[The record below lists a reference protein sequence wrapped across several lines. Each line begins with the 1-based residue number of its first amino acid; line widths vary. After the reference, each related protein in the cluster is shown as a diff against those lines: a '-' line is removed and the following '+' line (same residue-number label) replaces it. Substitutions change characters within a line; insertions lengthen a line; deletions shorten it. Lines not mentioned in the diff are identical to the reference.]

1 MILTGFPG
9 VLRSAAVA
17 AAVSFGLALAQP
29 AVAQPMRNA
38 PDSFAELVD
47 KLMPTVVNI
56 TTTQNVPQQGPK
68 LRDMPQLPPGSP
80 FEELFKEFFDKRGGE
95 EQKRRGTSLGSG
107 FVIDADGYIITN
119 NHVIQGAE
127 DITVIFRDDTQL
139 KAKLIGSDSRIDV
152 ALLKVE
158 PPNKKPMPAIK
169 WGDSDK
175 ERVGDWVIAIGNPF
189 GLGHSVTAG
198 IISARGRSLNDSLD
212 DYLQTDAAINKG
224 NSGGPLFNAQGEV
237 IGVNT
242 AIYSPSGVNAGLA
255 FSIPS
260 NLVKQVA
267 DQLREFGR
275 VKRGWVGVSYQSVTD
290 DIADSFGLDRARGV
304 LVANVVADGPA
315 AKAGLKRNDIILS
328 FSGQDVLDLRR
339 FPRLVA
345 NARVGSTVDVVVW
358 RGGKEVPL
366 KLRIGEQEEE
376 GKTNAAAKGSDKK
389 PAEPDQPVT
398 STVEQLGLTLQK
410 VTDQLR
416 EKYGLSDQVKG
427 VVITKVAA
435 NSPAAEKQLQAGDVI
450 LEVDQKPVTTP
461 QEVTDLVGKLQQAK
475 KRSVLLFVERQG
487 DPRFAALRLTMYLL
501 GARHSS
507 GASSHALSDR
517 RLPAGLMIMS
527 RRDAGGPKEHEK
539 TRHWSGAPPA
549 KTTSSGHPAP
559 SHAT

>member
-1 MILTGFPG
+1 M
-9 VLRSAAVA
+9 
-17 AAVSFGLALAQP
+17 
-29 AVAQPMRNA
+29 
-38 PDSFAELVD
+38 
-47 KLMPTVVNI
+47 
-56 TTTQNVPQQGPK
+56 
-68 LRDMPQLPPGSP
+68 
-80 FEELFKEFFDKRGGE
+80 
-95 EQKRRGTSLGSG
+95 
-107 FVIDADGYIITN
+107 
-119 NHVIQGAE
+119 
-127 DITVIFRDDTQL
+127 
-139 KAKLIGSDSRIDV
+139 
-152 ALLKVE
+152 
-158 PPNKKPMPAIK
+158 
-169 WGDSDK
+169 
-175 ERVGDWVIAIGNPF
+175 IAIGNPF

-224 NSGGPLFNAQGEV
+224 NSGGPLFNAEGEV

-242 AIYSPSGVNAGLA
+242 AIYSPSGTNAGLA

-328 FSGQDVLDLRR
+328 FAGQDVLDLRR

-345 NARVGSTVDVVVW
+345 NARVGSTVDH
-358 RGGKEVPL
+358 RGLARRQGS
-366 KLRIGEQEEE
+366 
-376 GKTNAAAKGSDKK
+376 AAEAAHRRAGRGRASRTRR
-389 PAEPDQPVT
+389 PRAATRSRPSPTSRST

-427 VVITKVAA
+427 VVVTKVAP

-461 QEVTDLVGKLQQAK
+461 
-475 KRSVLLFVERQG
+475 
-487 DPRFAALRLTMYLL
+487 
-501 GARHSS
+501 
-507 GASSHALSDR
+507 
-517 RLPAGLMIMS
+517 AGS
-527 RRDAGGPKEHEK
+527 RRPRRQAAAGRRSARSCCSSNARA
-539 TRHWSGAPPA
+539 TRGSRR
-549 KTTSSGHPAP
+549 
-559 SHAT
+559 

>member
-1 MILTGFPG
+1 
-9 VLRSAAVA
+9 
-17 AAVSFGLALAQP
+17 
-29 AVAQPMRNA
+29 MRNA
-38 PDSFAELVD
+38 PESFAELVD

-56 TTTQNVPQQGPK
+56 TTTQNVPQQGPE

-107 FVIDADGYIITN
+107 FIIDGDGYIITN

-158 PPNKKPMPAIK
+158 PPNKKPLPAIK

-224 NSGGPLFNAQGEV
+224 NSGGPLFNAEGEV

-242 AIYSPSGVNAGLA
+242 AIYSPSGTNAGLA

-267 DQLREFGR
+267 DQLREFGK

-328 FSGQDVLDLRR
+328 FAGQDVLDLRR

-345 NARVGSTVDVVVW
+345 NARVGSTVDIVVW

-366 KLRIGEQEEE
+366 KLRIGEQEEAE
-376 GKTNAAAKGSDKK
+376 KQNAAAQGGAKK
-389 PAEPDQPVT
+389 PAEPDQPVD
-398 STVEQLGLTLQK
+398 L
-410 VTDQLR
+410 DHR
-416 EKYGLSDQVKG
+416 
-427 VVITKVAA
+427 AA
-435 NSPAAEKQLQAGDVI
+435 RPHPAEGHRPAAREVRPVRPGEGRRRHQGGAQQPGGREAAPGGRRHPRGRPEAGHHARR
-450 LEVDQKPVTTP
+450 KSPSSWASCSRP
-461 QEVTDLVGKLQQAK
+461 K

-487 DPRFAALRLTMYLL
+487 DPRFAALRLT
-501 GARHSS
+501 
-507 GASSHALSDR
+507 
-517 RLPAGLMIMS
+517 
-527 RRDAGGPKEHEK
+527 K
-539 TRHWSGAPPA
+539 
-549 KTTSSGHPAP
+549 
-559 SHAT
+559 

>member
-1 MILTGFPG
+1 VNFVDFPG
-9 VLRSAAVA
+9 FFRGAAVA
-17 AAVSFGLALAQP
+17 VVVSLGLVMAEPVWA
-29 AVAQPMRNA
+29 RDA
-38 PDSFAELVD
+38 PQSFADLVD

-56 TTTQNVPQQGPK
+56 TTTQNVPQQGSR

-80 FEELFKEFFDKRGGE
+80 FEELFKEFFDHRGGE

-107 FVIDADGYIITN
+107 FVIDGEGYIVTN

-139 KAKLIGSDSRIDV
+139 KAKLIGSDSRVDV

-158 PPNKKPMPAIK
+158 PPNKKPLPAIK

-175 ERVGDWVIAIGNPF
+175 MRVGDWVLAIGNPF

-224 NSGGPLFNAQGEV
+224 NSGGPLFNDAGEV

-242 AIYSPSGVNAGLA
+242 AIYSPSGTNAGLA

-260 NLVKQVA
+260 NMVRQVA
-267 DQLREFGR
+267 EQLREFGR
-275 VKRGWVGVSYQSVTD
+275 VKRGWIGVSYQSVTD

-304 LVANVVADGPA
+304 LVANVMADGPA
-315 AKAGLKRNDIILS
+315 AKAGIKRNDIVLT
-328 FSGQDVLDLRR
+328 FAGQEVLDLRR
-339 FPRLVA
+339 FPRQVA
-345 NARVGSTVDVVVW
+345 NARVGSTVDVTVW

-366 KLRIGEQEEE
+366 KLRVGEQEEAE
-376 GKTNAAAKGSDKK
+376 KQNASAQGGGNKK
-389 PAEPDQPVT
+389 PAEPDQAIV

-427 VVITKVAA
+427 VVITKVAS

-450 LEVDQKPVTTP
+450 LEVDQKPVATP
-461 QEVTDLVGKLQQAK
+461 QEVADIVTKLQQQK

-487 DPRFAALRLTMYLL
+487 DPRFAALRLT
-501 GARHSS
+501 
-507 GASSHALSDR
+507 
-517 RLPAGLMIMS
+517 
-527 RRDAGGPKEHEK
+527 K
-539 TRHWSGAPPA
+539 
-549 KTTSSGHPAP
+549 
-559 SHAT
+559 

>member
-1 MILTGFPG
+1 MILSDFHSFSRGFSKG
-9 VLRSAAVA
+9 ATLAAVTA
-17 AAVSFGLALAQP
+17 LGLAVATP
-29 AVAQPMRNA
+29 AWAREPTE
-38 PDSFAELVD
+38 SFAELVD

-56 TTTQNVPQQGPK
+56 TTTQNVPQQGPR

-107 FVIDADGYIITN
+107 FIIDGEGYIVTN

-127 DITVIFRDDTQL
+127 DITVILRDDTQL

-158 PPNKKPMPAIK
+158 PPNKKPLPATK

-224 NSGGPLFNAQGEV
+224 NSGGPLFNTAGEV

-242 AIYSPSGVNAGLA
+242 AIYSPSGTNAGLA

-275 VKRGWVGVSYQSVTD
+275 VKRGWIGVSYQSVTD

-304 LVANVVADGPA
+304 LVANVAADGPA
-315 AKAGLKRNDIILS
+315 AKAGLKRNDIILN
-328 FSGQDVLDLRR
+328 FAGADVLDLRR

-345 NARVGSTVDVVVW
+345 NARVGSTIDLMVW
-358 RGGKEVPL
+358 RQGKEVPL
-366 KLRIGEQEEE
+366 KLRIGEQEEADKQTASAT
-376 GKTNAAAKGSDKK
+376 GTPKK
-389 PAEPDQPVT
+389 PAETDQPVT
-398 STVEQLGLTLQK
+398 STIEQLGLTLQK
-410 VTDQLR
+410 VSDQLR
-416 EKYGLSDQVKG
+416 ERYGLSDQVKG
-427 VVITKVAA
+427 VIVTKVAP
-435 NSPAAEKQLQAGDVI
+435 NSPAAEKQLQPGDVI

-461 QEVTDLVGKLQQAK
+461 AEITDIVAKLQQQK
-475 KRSVLLFVERQG
+475 KKSVLLFVERQG
-487 DPRFAALRLTMYLL
+487 DPRFAALRLT
-501 GARHSS
+501 
-507 GASSHALSDR
+507 
-517 RLPAGLMIMS
+517 
-527 RRDAGGPKEHEK
+527 K
-539 TRHWSGAPPA
+539 
-549 KTTSSGHPAP
+549 
-559 SHAT
+559 

>member
-1 MILTGFPG
+1 MILTDFQGFLKG
-9 VLRSAAVA
+9 AAIAAVA
-17 AAVSFGLALAQP
+17 SLSLVLAQP
-29 AVAQPMRNA
+29 AAARDA
-38 PDSFAELVD
+38 PQSFADLVD

-56 TTTQNVPQQGPK
+56 TTTQNVPQQGGPR

-80 FEELFKEFFDKRGGE
+80 FEELFKEFFDKKGGE

-107 FVIDADGYIITN
+107 FVVDGDGYIVTN

-139 KAKLIGSDSRIDV
+139 KAKLIGSDSRADL

-158 PPNKKPMPAIK
+158 PPNKKPLPAVK
-169 WGDSDK
+169 WGNSDK

-224 NSGGPLFNAQGEV
+224 NSGGPLFNADGEV

-242 AIYSPSGVNAGLA
+242 AIYSPSGTNAGLA

-315 AKAGLKRNDIILS
+315 AKAGLKRNDIIVS
-328 FSGQDVLDLRR
+328 FAGQDVLDLRR

-345 NARVGSTVDVVVW
+345 NARVGSTVDLVVW
-358 RGGKEVPL
+358 RSGKEVPL
-366 KLRIGEQEEE
+366 KLRVGEQEEAE
-376 GKTNAAAKGSDKK
+376 KQNAAAQGGAKK
-389 PAEPDQPVT
+389 PAEPDQPIV

-416 EKYGLSDQVKG
+416 EKYGLSDQAKG

-435 NSPAAEKQLQAGDVI
+435 NSPAAEKQLQAGDII

-461 QEVTDLVGKLQQAK
+461 QEVTDIVAKLQQAK

-487 DPRFAALRLTMYLL
+487 DPRFAALRLT
-501 GARHSS
+501 
-507 GASSHALSDR
+507 
-517 RLPAGLMIMS
+517 
-527 RRDAGGPKEHEK
+527 K
-539 TRHWSGAPPA
+539 
-549 KTTSSGHPAP
+549 
-559 SHAT
+559 

>member
-1 MILTGFPG
+1 
-9 VLRSAAVA
+9 
-17 AAVSFGLALAQP
+17 
-29 AVAQPMRNA
+29 
-38 PDSFAELVD
+38 
-47 KLMPTVVNI
+47 
-56 TTTQNVPQQGPK
+56 
-68 LRDMPQLPPGSP
+68 
-80 FEELFKEFFDKRGGE
+80 
-95 EQKRRGTSLGSG
+95 
-107 FVIDADGYIITN
+107 
-119 NHVIQGAE
+119 
-127 DITVIFRDDTQL
+127 
-139 KAKLIGSDSRIDV
+139 
-152 ALLKVE
+152 
-158 PPNKKPMPAIK
+158 
-169 WGDSDK
+169 
-175 ERVGDWVIAIGNPF
+175 
-189 GLGHSVTAG
+189 VTAG

-224 NSGGPLFNAQGEV
+224 NSGGPLFNSQGEV

-345 NARVGSTVDVVVW
+345 NARVGSTVDIVVW

-376 GKTNAAAKGSDKK
+376 GKTNAAAKGGDKK

-427 VVITKVAA
+427 VVITKVAP

-487 DPRFAALRLTMYLL
+487 DPRFAALRLT
-501 GARHSS
+501 
-507 GASSHALSDR
+507 
-517 RLPAGLMIMS
+517 
-527 RRDAGGPKEHEK
+527 K
-539 TRHWSGAPPA
+539 
-549 KTTSSGHPAP
+549 
-559 SHAT
+559 

>member
-1 MILTGFPG
+1 MILSDFHGFSRRFSILG
-9 VLRSAAVA
+9 FSKGAALAAVTA
-17 AAVSFGLALAQP
+17 LGLAVATP
-29 AVAQPMRNA
+29 AWSREPTE
-38 PDSFAELVD
+38 SFAELVD

-56 TTTQNVPQQGPK
+56 TTTQNVPQQGPR

-107 FVIDADGYIITN
+107 FVIDGEGYIVTN

-158 PPNKKPMPAIK
+158 PPNKKPLPAVK

-175 ERVGDWVIAIGNPF
+175 ARVGDWVIAIGNPF
-189 GLGHSVTAG
+189 GMGHSVTAG

-224 NSGGPLFNAQGEV
+224 NSGGPLFNTDGEV

-242 AIYSPSGVNAGLA
+242 AIYSPSGTNAGLA

-275 VKRGWVGVSYQSVTD
+275 VKRGWIGVSYQSVTD

-304 LVANVVADGPA
+304 LVANVAADGPA
-315 AKAGLKRNDIILS
+315 AKAGLKRNDIIIN
-328 FSGQDVLDLRR
+328 FAGADVLDLRR

-345 NARVGSTVDVVVW
+345 NARVGSTVDLVVW
-358 RGGKEVPL
+358 RQGKEVPL
-366 KLRIGEQEEE
+366 KLRVGEQEEADKQTASAT
-376 GKTNAAAKGSDKK
+376 GTPKK
-389 PAEPDQPVT
+389 PAEADQPVT
-398 STVEQLGLTLQK
+398 STIEQLGLTLQK
-410 VTDQLR
+410 VSDQLR
-416 EKYGLSDQVKG
+416 ERYGLSDQVKG
-427 VVITKVAA
+427 VIVTKVAP
-435 NSPAAEKQLQAGDVI
+435 NSPAAEKQIQPGDVI

-461 QEVTDLVGKLQQAK
+461 AEIADIVAKLLQQK
-475 KRSVLLFVERQG
+475 KKSVLLFVERQG
-487 DPRFAALRLTMYLL
+487 DPRFAALRLT
-501 GARHSS
+501 
-507 GASSHALSDR
+507 
-517 RLPAGLMIMS
+517 
-527 RRDAGGPKEHEK
+527 K
-539 TRHWSGAPPA
+539 
-549 KTTSSGHPAP
+549 
-559 SHAT
+559 

>member
-1 MILTGFPG
+1 
-9 VLRSAAVA
+9 
-17 AAVSFGLALAQP
+17 
-29 AVAQPMRNA
+29 
-38 PDSFAELVD
+38 
-47 KLMPTVVNI
+47 
-56 TTTQNVPQQGPK
+56 
-68 LRDMPQLPPGSP
+68 
-80 FEELFKEFFDKRGGE
+80 
-95 EQKRRGTSLGSG
+95 
-107 FVIDADGYIITN
+107 
-119 NHVIQGAE
+119 
-127 DITVIFRDDTQL
+127 
-139 KAKLIGSDSRIDV
+139 
-152 ALLKVE
+152 
-158 PPNKKPMPAIK
+158 
-169 WGDSDK
+169 
-175 ERVGDWVIAIGNPF
+175 
-189 GLGHSVTAG
+189 LGHSVTAG

-224 NSGGPLFNAQGEV
+224 NSGGPLFNSDGEV

-242 AIYSPSGVNAGLA
+242 AIYSPSGTNAGLA

-315 AKAGLKRNDIILS
+315 AKAGIKRNDIILS
-328 FSGQDVLDLRR
+328 FAGQDVLDLRR

-345 NARVGSTVDVVVW
+345 NARVGSTVDIVVW

-366 KLRIGEQEEE
+366 KLRIGEQEEAE
-376 GKTNAAAKGSDKK
+376 KQNVAAQGGKK
-389 PAEPDQPVT
+389 PAEGDQPVV

-435 NSPAAEKQLQAGDVI
+435 NSPASEKQLQAGDVI

-461 QEVTDLVGKLQQAK
+461 QEVTDIVTKLQQAK

-487 DPRFAALRLTMYLL
+487 DPRFAALRLT
-501 GARHSS
+501 
-507 GASSHALSDR
+507 
-517 RLPAGLMIMS
+517 
-527 RRDAGGPKEHEK
+527 K
-539 TRHWSGAPPA
+539 
-549 KTTSSGHPAP
+549 
-559 SHAT
+559 

>member
-1 MILTGFPG
+1 VILTDFPG

-17 AAVSFGLALAQP
+17 TVVSLGLALAQP
-29 AVAQPMRNA
+29 AVAQPTRNA

-345 NARVGSTVDVVVW
+345 NARVGSTVDLVVW

-389 PAEPDQPVT
+389 PAEPDQPVV

-427 VVITKVAA
+427 VVITKVAP

-450 LEVDQKPVTTP
+450 LEVDQKPVTSP
-461 QEVTDLVGKLQQAK
+461 QEVADLVGKLQQAK

-487 DPRFAALRLTMYLL
+487 DPRFAALRLT
-501 GARHSS
+501 
-507 GASSHALSDR
+507 
-517 RLPAGLMIMS
+517 
-527 RRDAGGPKEHEK
+527 K
-539 TRHWSGAPPA
+539 
-549 KTTSSGHPAP
+549 
-559 SHAT
+559 

>member
-1 MILTGFPG
+1 MILSDFHSFSRSFSKG
-9 VLRSAAVA
+9 VALAAVTA
-17 AAVSFGLALAQP
+17 FGLAVATP
-29 AVAQPMRNA
+29 AWSREPTE
-38 PDSFAELVD
+38 SFADLVD

-56 TTTQNVPQQGPK
+56 TTTQNVPQQGPR

-107 FVIDADGYIITN
+107 FVIDGEGYIITN

-127 DITVIFRDDTQL
+127 DITVVFRDDTQL

-158 PPNKKPMPAIK
+158 PPNKKPLPAVK

-175 ERVGDWVIAIGNPF
+175 SRVGDWVIAIGNPF
-189 GLGHSVTAG
+189 GMGHSVTAG

-224 NSGGPLFNAQGEV
+224 NSGGPLFNADGEV

-242 AIYSPSGVNAGLA
+242 AIYSPSGTNAGLA

-275 VKRGWVGVSYQSVTD
+275 VKRGWIGVSYQSVTD

-304 LVANVVADGPA
+304 LVAKVAADGPA
-315 AKAGLKRNDIILS
+315 AKAGLKRNDIIVS

-345 NARVGSTVDVVVW
+345 NARVGSTIDLVVW
-358 RGGKEVPL
+358 RQGKEVPL
-366 KLRIGEQEEE
+366 KLRVGEQEEADKQTASAT
-376 GKTNAAAKGSDKK
+376 GTPKK
-389 PAEPDQPVT
+389 PAVADLPVT
-398 STVEQLGLTLQK
+398 STIEQLGLTLQK
-410 VTDQLR
+410 VSDQLR
-416 EKYGLSDQVKG
+416 ERYGLSDQVKG
-427 VVITKVAA
+427 VIVTKVAP
-435 NSPAAEKQLQAGDVI
+435 NSPAAEKQLQPGDVI

-461 QEVTDLVGKLQQAK
+461 AEITDIVAKLQQQK
-475 KRSVLLFVERQG
+475 KKSVLLFVERQG
-487 DPRFAALRLTMYLL
+487 DPRFAALRLT
-501 GARHSS
+501 
-507 GASSHALSDR
+507 
-517 RLPAGLMIMS
+517 
-527 RRDAGGPKEHEK
+527 K
-539 TRHWSGAPPA
+539 
-549 KTTSSGHPAP
+549 
-559 SHAT
+559 